1 MLVRL
6 SWPFLAFMLVPGLF
20 AWWSGRRLVPQRDD
34 PALAERL
41 LARAEHTQRG
51 LIVSCLR
58 LPRPALARRSILL
71 VRRARARHRALDRRL
86 PFAPRAAGRAMGT
99 GRLPRLAAALQ
110 HRVLRLLVR
119 AASGAHADPLRRNV
133 ALARRCRRAA
143 AARLVGHA
151 VYANVPVARGRA
163 SPAVAPRVAADHRA
177 LAGRAPG

>member
-1 MLVRL
+1 
-6 SWPFLAFMLVPGLF
+6 
-20 AWWSGRRLVPQRDD
+20 
-34 PALAERL
+34 
-41 LARAEHTQRG
+41 
-51 LIVSCLR
+51 
-58 LPRPALARRSILL
+58 
-71 VRRARARHRALDRRL
+71 
-86 PFAPRAAGRAMGT
+86 MGT

-163 SPAVAPRVAADHRA
+163 SPAVAPRVAADHPA
-177 LAGRAPG
+177 LAGRAPRAVRDAGARRALRPRLPLPPPPRAAPAV